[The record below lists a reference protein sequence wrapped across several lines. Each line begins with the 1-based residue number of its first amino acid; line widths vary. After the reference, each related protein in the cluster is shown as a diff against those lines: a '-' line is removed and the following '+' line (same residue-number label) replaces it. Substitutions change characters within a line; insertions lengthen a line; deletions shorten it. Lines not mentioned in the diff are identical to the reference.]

1 MKKDDIDTLF
11 EQNRTDFDVHDTPQG
26 HQKRF
31 LAKLNVQTETGKN
44 ISEEK
49 DVEKISWWKPLSIV
63 ASIAVILALGFLF
76 QNTEAQASDLAS
88 VSPEMQKTQS
98 FFTTAINKELQTLKS
113 FESPET
119 KELVTDALTQIELL
133 EKEYETL
140 KGDLTESGN
149 DKRVIYAMITNF
161 QNRID
166 LLENV
171 IKTIEEI
178 KTLKAN
184 RNENTI

>member
-31 LAKLNVQTETGKN
+31 LAKLNTKAEAVKYVL
-44 ISEEK
+44 EEK
-49 DVEKISWWKPLSIV
+49 QTKKISWWKPVSIA
-63 ASIAVILALGFLF
+63 ASIAVILALGFFF

-98 FFTTAINKELQTLKS
+98 FFTSAINKELQTLKS
-113 FESPET
+113 FESPEN
-119 KELVTDALTQIELL
+119 KELITDALKQIEVL

-140 KGDLTESGN
+140 KGDLAESGN